1 MFTGLIEA
9 VGEVVSTTTHE
20 DFVRIRI
27 RVPSGID
34 DLRPGSSISAD
45 GVCITARDVFDDS
58 FSADLSRET
67 LARTTLG
74 SLGPAA
80 KVNLERALRADARLG
95 GHIVQGHVDTTG
107 WIRDFQRQGD
117 DWNLLIGCDPIG
129 HPKLVEKGS
138 IAVNGISLTVAGL
151 TEEGFRAA
159 IIPFTY
165 ENTTLPYSQMN
176 DPVNLEFDVL
186 AKYVERLI
194 EPYLNTKGTS

>member
-9 VGEVVSTTTHE
+9 VGEVVSTTLHD
-20 DFVRIRI
+20 DFLRIRI

-34 DLRPGSSISAD
+34 DLKPGSSIATD
-45 GVCITARDVFDDS
+45 GVCVTARDVFDDG

-74 SLGPAA
+74 VLASGA
-80 KVNLERALRADARLG
+80 KVNLERSLRADARLG
-95 GHIVQGHVDTTG
+95 GHIVQGHVDATG
-107 WIRDFQRQGD
+107 RIRNFTRQGD
-117 DWNLLIGCDPIG
+117 DWNLIIGCDPAG
-129 HPKLVEKGS
+129 RPRLVEKGS
-138 IAVNGISLTVAGL
+138 IAVDGISLTVAGL
-151 TEEGFRAA
+151 TPEGFRAA

-165 ENTTLPYSQMN
+165 EKTTLRYSQVN

-194 EPYLNTKGTS
+194 EPYLTMKGTS